1 MLKPMKSLI
10 INEIYSSPNLNELID
25 NLYVESCH
33 YVYKHIHSEQG
44 KSFFKQT
51 SIAVRDIIKNN
62 FNYDDYAS
70 FAITINK
77 LNRER
82 NSNERAYA
90 LLNPIEL
97 FLLNPE
103 KYNNM
108 ALDIAHEILNKIR
121 IRFYDGYTG

>member
-10 INEIYSSPNLNELID
+10 YNKLYSSSNLNELID
-25 NLYVESCH
+25 NLYVESCQ

-82 NSNERAYA
+82 NLNKKAYI
-90 LLNPIEL
+90 LLNPLEL

-103 KYNNM
+103 KYINM
-108 ALDIAHEILNKIR
+108 ALDIANEILNKIKT
-121 IRFYDGYTG
+121 RFYDGYTG

>member
-1 MLKPMKSLI
+1 MLKPMKFLI

-25 NLYVESCH
+25 NLYVESCQ
-33 YVYKHIHSEQG
+33 YVYKHIDSEQG

-51 SIAVRDIIKNN
+51 SIAVRDIIKTN

-108 ALDIAHEILNKIR
+108 AIDIVHEILNKIR
-121 IRFYDGYTG
+121 VRFYDGYTG

>member
-25 NLYVESCH
+25 NLYIESCQ
-33 YVYKHIHSEQG
+33 YVYKHIDSEQG
-44 KSFFKQT
+44 KSFFLQT
-51 SIAVRDIIKNN
+51 SIAVRDIIKTN
-62 FNYDDYAS
+62 FNYDNYAS

-82 NSNERAYA
+82 NSNERAYT

-97 FLLNPE
+97 FLLIQ
-103 KYNNM
+103 KSTIIW
-108 ALDIAHEILNKIR
+108 LLI
-121 IRFYDGYTG
+121 